1 MKQRIWLRLC
11 WLLLAVAMT
20 VVCSGCG
27 LLGTVLYQSNTDA
40 ESVILSEDPIPQN
53 SSTSTDDTQ
62 TTTQST
68 EEAQPPA
75 DTPIFLRDKYEA
87 EVEADYAAD
96 ADLPEY
102 QSTAGMCELGD
113 KYAQRWQ
120 KIADQYYDK
129 LLAYELEEDIST
141 PYCSVEEYRTALA
154 DMKAAHEDFVEKE
167 MTAYSTVLRYE
178 YQGGTICGPIA
189 ADHRYELEKAWA
201 LKILDLC
208 DSMGIT

>member
-20 VVCSGCG
+20 VACSGCG
-27 LLGTVLYQSNTDA
+27 LPGTVLYQSNTDA
-40 ESVILSEDPIPQN
+40 ESVILSEDPT
-53 SSTSTDDTQ
+53 TSTDDTS
-62 TTTQST
+62 TTTQPSVSAT
-68 EEAQPPA
+68 LPVS
-75 DTPIFLRDKYEA
+75 LRDKYEA

-96 ADLPEY
+96 AELPEY

-113 KYAQRWQ
+113 KYAQRWRD
-120 KIADQYYDK
+120 IADQYYDK

-167 MTAYSTVLRYE
+167 MTAYSTILRYE

-208 DSMGIT
+208 DMMGIT

>member
-40 ESVILSEDPIPQN
+40 ESVILSEDPIPQD
-53 SSTSTDDTQ
+53 SSASTDDTS
-62 TTTQST
+62 TTTQPSVST
-68 EEAQPPA
+68 TLPVS
-75 DTPIFLRDKYEA
+75 LRDQYEA

-96 ADLPEY
+96 AELPEY

-120 KIADQYYDK
+120 KIADEYYDK

-208 DSMGIT
+208 DMMGIT